1 MTIRIDGTNSA
12 ANPGITGSD
21 TDTGL
26 QFGTDEVNIVT
37 GGSTAVTVDS
47 SQRVGIGTASPA
59 KNLDISS
66 SSPALQF
73 TDTTDSSYSQ
83 IDVYASDLY
92 ISADLGG
99 TDSGQIIFRTN
110 GENERLRILSGGGL
124 TFNGDTAAANALDDY
139 EEGTWTPIYVSSG
152 ASFTYAT
159 NTGGSYVK
167 IGRLVFC
174 RGTIR
179 TTDISGGTASNS
191 VNIGGLPFTVNNN
204 TSTESG
210 FSGLHV
216 FSTGASSFGGDYPMS
231 GQTLPNT
238 TETTLYYRDTADT
251 EFKTLTYDDL
261 ADGSNKN
268 FIKFNIMYEV

>member
-47 SQRVGIGTASPA
+47 NQRVGIGTATPA
-59 KNLDISS
+59 KDLDISS
-66 SSPALQF
+66 PSPALRF
-73 TDTTDSSYSQ
+73 TDTTDSSYGQ

-110 GENERLRILSGGGL
+110 GENERLRILSTGGL

-139 EEGTWTPIYVSSG
+139 EEGTFTPTAGTPAINGTSITYTGFYTKIGDTVHATVQLSNSSADIYVSSYG
-152 ASFTYAT
+152 VIT
-159 NTGGSYVK
+159 
-167 IGRLVFC
+167 
-174 RGTIR
+174 
-179 TTDISGGTASNS
+179 
-191 VNIGGLPFTVNNN
+191 GLPFTSLNPGGSAGGVVKTEDIDVFDRQGFCGVGNGSSSLAVSKCGS
-204 TSTESG
+204 TSGTSN
-210 FSGLHV
+210 LIC
-216 FSTGASSFGGDYPMS
+216 TITYK
-231 GQTLPNT
+231 T
-238 TETTLYYRDTADT
+238 T
-251 EFKTLTYDDL
+251 
-261 ADGSNKN
+261 S
-268 FIKFNIMYEV
+268 